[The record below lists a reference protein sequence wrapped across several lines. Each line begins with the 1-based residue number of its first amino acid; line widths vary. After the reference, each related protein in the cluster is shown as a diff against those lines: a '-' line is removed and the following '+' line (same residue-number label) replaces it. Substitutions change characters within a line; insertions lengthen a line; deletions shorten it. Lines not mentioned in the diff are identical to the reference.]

1 MERITIPNSKGQNIA
16 AVIHHPEK
24 RSGQLAI
31 LCPGYLDTKD
41 YKHLVGHAEALCS
54 LGYTVV
60 RFDPT
65 GTWESEGDISDYTT
79 SQYLADVKSVLE
91 HMLYDGE
98 YEHILLGGH
107 SRGGQVSLLYAAKD
121 PRISTVLAIMPASR
135 PVTGERRRV
144 WEEAGVSVGTRE
156 LPDDPATSRE
166 FRVPFAHVLDRDQY
180 DTYEEAK
187 KIKAHTIYIVGELDV
202 LSPPEDVQKVFDC
215 TNEPK
220 QFIVATGIDHEY
232 RHRPKEIEEI
242 SRLIV
247 KAAAL

>member
-1 MERITIPNSKGQNIA
+1 MERVKIPNSKGQGIA
-16 AVIHHPEK
+16 AVIHRPEATTT
-24 RSGQLAI
+24 GLAI

-54 LGYTVV
+54 QGYTVV

-79 SQYLADVKSVLE
+79 TQYLADVKSVLE
-91 HMLYDGE
+91 HMLHDGE

-107 SRGGQVSLLYAAKD
+107 SRGGQVSLLYAAND

-135 PVTGERRRV
+135 PVTGERRHV
-144 WEEAGVSVGTRE
+144 WEEAGASVGTRE
-156 LPDDPATSRE
+156 LPDDPAASRE
-166 FRVPFAHVLDRDQY
+166 FHVPFTHVLDRDQY
-180 DTYEEAK
+180 DTYEEVK
-187 KIKAHTIYIVGELDV
+187 KINAHTIYIVGELDI

-220 QFIVATGIDHEY
+220 EFIVAMGIDHEY

-242 SRLIV
+242 NRLLLQAV
-247 KAAAL
+247 S